1 MRSPLGAA
9 NLKRLGNTA
18 LRSNLKYVYYLTN
31 VPKYSG
37 VVILGNSGRYCSDDK
52 LQDKTE

>member
-18 LRSNLKYVYYLTN
+18 LRSSLKYVYYLAN
-31 VPKYSG
+31 VPKIFRRRYS
-37 VVILGNSGRYCSDDK
+37 R
-52 LQDKTE
+52 